1 MEPDQQTCERAL
13 LARDARF
20 DGWFFTGVHSTRIY
34 CRPSCPART
43 PSLLGV
49 TFYASAATAQAGGFR
64 ACKRC
69 LPDSVPG
76 SPEWSPR
83 SDVVA
88 RAVRLI
94 HDGVVEREGVNGLA
108 RRLHYSSRHL
118 HRLLQH
124 ELGVG
129 PLELA
134 RAERARVARVL
145 LETTDLPMSDV
156 AFGSGF
162 GSLRQFNDTIREV
175 FAVTPSDLRK
185 RRRPPIAQQGSISLR
200 LAYRPP
206 LNVPSLFGHLIATGV
221 PGVERWDGTT
231 FHRVVV
237 LHHGRAIIGLTP
249 DDGFIRLDA
258 QLDDL
263 RDLMSLVTR
272 CRQLLD
278 LDADPTQIGQDLARD
293 ELLRPLL
300 EAAPGRRL
308 PGAMNGEEMVLRA
321 VLGQQ
326 VSTKSAATIAGRL
339 AAALGVPTGRTD
351 LPTAFPTAEAIAA
364 APDALLAMPVTRRN
378 TLRAVATLLA
388 SGEMD
393 VSPGADRA
401 EVRRVLGQVRGIGPW
416 TVGVVAMRGLADPDE
431 PLLSDLGVVNAAK
444 HLGLM
449 NARALATRSEAWRPW
464 RSYAVQYLWA
474 TSDHPVNSLPK
485 GSTP

>member
-1 MEPDQQTCERAL
+1 MELDRQTCERAL

-20 DGWFFTGVHSTRIY
+20 DGWFFTGVHSTKIY

-43 PSLLGV
+43 PSLPGV

-69 LPDSVPG
+69 RPDAVPG

-94 HDGVVEREGVNGLA
+94 HDGVVEREGVSGLA
-108 RRLHYSSRHL
+108 RQLHYSTRHL
-118 HRLLQH
+118 HRLLRS

-145 LETTDLPMSDV
+145 LETTDLLVGDV
-156 AFGSGF
+156 AYASGF
-162 GSLRQFNDTIREV
+162 GSLRQFNDTIQEV
-175 FAVTPSDLRK
+175 FAVTPSALRT
-185 RRRPPIAQQGSISLR
+185 RRRPFVAQEGSISLR

-206 LNVPSLFGHLIATGV
+206 LNVASLFGHLIATGV

-231 FHRVVV
+231 FHRVVA
-237 LHHGRAIIGLTP
+237 LHHGLGVIGLTP
-249 DDGFIRLDA
+249 EDGFIRLDA

-278 LDADPTQIGQDLARD
+278 LDADPTQIGQDLSRD
-293 ELLRPLL
+293 ELLRPLI
-300 EAAPGRRL
+300 ERAPGRRL
-308 PGAMNGEEMVLRA
+308 PGALNGEEMVLRA

-326 VSTKSAATIAGRL
+326 VSTKSAATMAGKL
-339 AAALGVPTGRTD
+339 AAALGASTSRSD
-351 LPTAFPTAEAIAA
+351 LPSAFPTAAAIAS
-364 APDALLAMPVTRRN
+364 APDALMAMPVTRRN
-378 TLRAVATLLA
+378 TLRTVATLLA
-388 SGEMD
+388 SRALD
-393 VSPGADRA
+393 VSPGADRS

-431 PLLSDLGVVNAAK
+431 PLLSDLGVINAAK
-444 HLGLM
+444 HLGLT
-449 NARALATRSEAWRPW
+449 RVRELATRSEAWRPW

-485 GSTP
+485 GTNP

>member
-1 MEPDQQTCERAL
+1 MDLDQQTCERAL
-13 LARDARF
+13 LARDVRF
-20 DGWFFTGVHSTRIY
+20 DGWFFTGVHSTKIY

-43 PSLLGV
+43 PSLQGV
-49 TFYASAATAQAGGFR
+49 TFYPSAATAQSSGYR

-69 LPDSVPG
+69 RPDSVPG

-94 HDGVVEREGVNGLA
+94 HDGVVEREGVSGLA
-108 RRLHYSSRHL
+108 RQLHYSSRHL
-118 HRLLQH
+118 HRLLRN

-134 RAERARVARVL
+134 RAERSRVARVL
-145 LETTDLPMSDV
+145 LETTDLPMGDV

-175 FAVTPSDLRK
+175 FAVTPSDLRE
-185 RRRPPIAQQGSISLR
+185 RRRPLISQDGSISLR

-206 LNVPSLFGHLIATGV
+206 LNVASLFGHLIATGV
-221 PGVERWDGTT
+221 PGVERWDGAT

-258 QLDDL
+258 QMDDL

-308 PGAMNGEEMVLRA
+308 PGSINGEEMVLRA

-326 VSTKSAATIAGRL
+326 VSTKSAATMAGKL
-339 AAALGVPTGRTD
+339 AAALGAPTGRTD
-351 LPTAFPTAEAIAA
+351 LSATFPTAEAIAA
-364 APDALLAMPVTRRN
+364 APDALLAMPATRRN

-388 SGEMD
+388 SRQLD
-393 VSPGADRA
+393 VSPGADRS
-401 EVRRVLGQVRGIGPW
+401 EVRRVLQQVRGIGPW
-416 TVGVVAMRGLADPDE
+416 TIGVVAMRGLADPDE

-444 HLGLM
+444 TLGL
-449 NARALATRSEAWRPW
+449 
-464 RSYAVQYLWA
+464 
-474 TSDHPVNSLPK
+474 
-485 GSTP
+485 